1 MEGWPLVTAMLV
13 IPATKSA
20 LRMLEHYA
28 FDNCERWLWVIV
40 EVNLDVLPDHSYRK
54 SKPGMS
60 CFA

>member
-1 MEGWPLVTAMLV
+1 MTAMLV